1 MRYGVI
7 VSVSQ
12 WNRRVLALLAP
23 VACAV
28 AVAAAVSGRGCENRE
43 EAPKETVQLFFE
55 AAKNLD
61 REQMFSMLSENT
73 RNHLQAQARI
83 ATDLSSKRY
92 NGAEMIEID
101 TALAVFESDESAR
114 RISLTSQSDGA
125 ALVEITDNRQRIHQ
139 IHLVRERGQWRLV
152 LLPRDADSMPA
163 LSPELAP
170 QGESNAPNN

>member
-1 MRYGVI
+1 MVL
-7 VSVSQ
+7 VSQ

-61 REQMFSMLSENT
+61 RDQMFSMLSEST

-83 ATDLSSKRY
+83 ATDLSSRRY
-92 NGAEMIEID
+92 SGAEMIGID
-101 TALAVFESDESAR
+101 TALTVFESDEAAR
-114 RISLTSQSDGA
+114 RISLASQSGDT
-125 ALVEITDNRQRIHQ
+125 ALVEIIDNLQRVHR
-139 IHLVRERGQWRLV
+139 IHLVREQGQWRLV
-152 LLPRDADSMPA
+152 LLPGDATASSTLPPTPSDFTP
-163 LSPELAP
+163 PRRE
-170 QGESNAPNN
+170 